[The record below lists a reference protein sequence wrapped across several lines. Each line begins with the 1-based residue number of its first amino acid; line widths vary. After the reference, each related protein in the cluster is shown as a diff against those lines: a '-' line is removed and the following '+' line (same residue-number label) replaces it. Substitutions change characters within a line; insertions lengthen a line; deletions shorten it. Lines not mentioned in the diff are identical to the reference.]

1 MYSKTSL
8 LPTLCNRVQQRTS
21 GLVGWLASSI
31 RRMRT
36 GNSSLSESW
45 IKTTL
50 LLRPPLPET
59 TKTMR
64 FVCCCFDFAPTT
76 NNNSRGWG
84 ELEGGG
90 GRKNQGWSYERERE
104 KHHTEI
110 KVGGLEGWAHSR
122 LFPCVWCVVEHEWG
136 GGANVCWQACWPA
149 SWLAVPP
156 AVNMMTRWQQAVSV
170 ARALSCH
177 RNLPLDTACWL
188 AVSHCCCCVRL
199 MKPRGWGRASG
210 TAWSCFLVESVARH
224 IRGQLTNKHF
234 LML

>member
-104 KHHTEI
+104 REKHHTEI
-110 KVGGLEGWAHSR
+110 KVGGLEG
-122 LFPCVWCVVEHEWG
+122 
-136 GGANVCWQACWPA
+136 
-149 SWLAVPP
+149 
-156 AVNMMTRWQQAVSV
+156 
-170 ARALSCH
+170 
-177 RNLPLDTACWL
+177 
-188 AVSHCCCCVRL
+188 
-199 MKPRGWGRASG
+199 
-210 TAWSCFLVESVARH
+210 
-224 IRGQLTNKHF
+224 
-234 LML
+234 

>member
-104 KHHTEI
+104 KNITQRLRLGGWRGELIHDSSLVCGVWLNTSGG
-110 KVGGLEGWAHSR
+110 GGLTSVDRHAGQRAGW
-122 LFPCVWCVVEHEWG
+122 LFLRRW
-136 GGANVCWQACWPA
+136 
-149 SWLAVPP
+149 
-156 AVNMMTRWQQAVSV
+156 TRWRDGNRQSA
-170 ARALSCH
+170 
-177 RNLPLDTACWL
+177 
-188 AVSHCCCCVRL
+188 
-199 MKPRGWGRASG
+199 
-210 TAWSCFLVESVARH
+210 
-224 IRGQLTNKHF
+224 
-234 LML
+234 

>member
-104 KHHTEI
+104 KNITQRLRLGGWRGELIHDSSLVCGVWLNTSGG
-110 KVGGLEGWAHSR
+110 GGLTSVDRHAGQRAGW
-122 LFPCVWCVVEHEWG
+122 LF
-136 GGANVCWQACWPA
+136 
-149 SWLAVPP
+149 L
-156 AVNMMTRWQQAVSV
+156 RW
-170 ARALSCH
+170 
-177 RNLPLDTACWL
+177 
-188 AVSHCCCCVRL
+188 
-199 MKPRGWGRASG
+199 
-210 TAWSCFLVESVARH
+210 
-224 IRGQLTNKHF
+224 
-234 LML
+234 